1 MIHLPARSI
10 CCYQD
15 IRIRCSLA
23 GGTMH
28 LARMFIAHCP
38 APAISRHLEL
48 RTFAATAPRS
58 EGQRA
63 YYAQFCVLGAAVL
76 GREDK
81 WSVGVRTTFYLNF
94 LSKLLQVS
102 TKPGLVTPHHP
113 SYNCTL
119 WLGTR
124 VDTCIHVC
132 AT

>member
-1 MIHLPARSI
+1 
-10 CCYQD
+10 
-15 IRIRCSLA
+15 
-23 GGTMH
+23 MH

-102 TKPGLVTPHHP
+102 TKPGLVTQHHP

-124 VDTCIHVC
+124 VDTCVPRDHHTLLLVLAYI
-132 AT
+132 